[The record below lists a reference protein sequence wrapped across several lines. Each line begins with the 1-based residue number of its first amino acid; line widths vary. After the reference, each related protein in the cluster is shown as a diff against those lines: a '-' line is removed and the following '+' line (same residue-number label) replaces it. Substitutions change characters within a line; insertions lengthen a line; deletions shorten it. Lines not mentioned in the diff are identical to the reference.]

1 MDISTDHAEKEQ
13 VNRNSSSLPNE
24 KDMQISDKA
33 EALVIKENIM
43 IVLHPEFIGDN
54 VFNVPILDSTL
65 NSNSKAIDN
74 VTQANESFHR
84 RHVSGSNHKT
94 IMWKRVDQKVDF
106 VTKEVGGISRTLRK
120 KSEYLVQHKIGV
132 KVETEKNKRTK
143 TQDVNTNL
151 FTMAKA
157 NTQPRQEQ

>member
-1 MDISTDHAEKEQ
+1 
-13 VNRNSSSLPNE
+13 
-24 KDMQISDKA
+24 
-33 EALVIKENIM
+33 
-43 IVLHPEFIGDN
+43 
-54 VFNVPILDSTL
+54 
-65 NSNSKAIDN
+65 
-74 VTQANESFHR
+74 
-84 RHVSGSNHKT
+84 
-94 IMWKRVDQKVDF
+94 MWKRVDQKVDF